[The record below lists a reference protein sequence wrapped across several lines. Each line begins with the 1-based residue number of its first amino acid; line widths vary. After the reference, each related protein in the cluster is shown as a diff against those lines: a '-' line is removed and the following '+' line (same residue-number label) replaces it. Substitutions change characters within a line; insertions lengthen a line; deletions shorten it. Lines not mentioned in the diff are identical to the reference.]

1 MIRNDA
7 CFAAHCFFNNCKNGL
22 KFAAFDW
29 FCCGFACAAA
39 CAAAIAA
46 ARLLLCPPILPN
58 GFVPGAGSVTGAGLA
73 GAAVAAVAMG
83 GAALV
88 AVAVVVGL
96 GDGGAPSL
104 PGAKAVGIGLS
115 IGVEIGLGAA
125 TRSVFLVN
133 TTICVV
139 GEPFVGLNTKRVG

>member
-1 MIRNDA
+1 MV
-7 CFAAHCFFNNCKNGL
+7 G
-22 KFAAFDW
+22 
-29 FCCGFACAAA
+29 AAA
-39 CAAAIAA
+39 
-46 ARLLLCPPILPN
+46 
-58 GFVPGAGSVTGAGLA
+58 GAVL
-73 GAAVAAVAMG
+73 AAVATG

-88 AVAVVVGL
+88 AAEL
-96 GDGGAPSL
+96 GDAGAAPSL